1 MKEYIVSQEEKGKRL
16 DTYIPSVDTDIT
28 RTSAQR
34 LIEDGNILVNGK
46 NAKIRLNSSVQSNRS
61 LHRSAHWNVICIRY
75 SATGS
80 SLTASD
86 GSQ

>member
-46 NAKIRLNSSVQSNRS
+46 MQKYHIKFKKMIKYQLKYQNQNK
-61 LHRSAHWNVICIRY
+61 
-75 SATGS
+75 
-80 SLTASD
+80 
-86 GSQ
+86 

>member
-34 LIEDGNILVNGK
+34 LIEDGNIRTK
-46 NAKIRLNSSVQSNRS
+46 TNRTKS
-61 LHRSAHWNVICIRY
+61 TKYPN
-75 SATGS
+75 
-80 SLTASD
+80 
-86 GSQ
+86 

>member
-34 LIEDGNILVNGK
+34 LMEDGNISVNGK
-46 NAKIRLNSSVQSNRS
+46 NAKM
-61 LHRSAHWNVICIRY
+61 
-75 SATGS
+75 
-80 SLTASD
+80 
-86 GSQ
+86 

>member
-46 NAKIRLNSSVQSNRS
+46 IVKTGNQS
-61 LHRSAHWNVICIRY
+61 LAAEIEEEGY
-75 SATGS
+75 SKYKNLG
-80 SLTASD
+80 
-86 GSQ
+86 

>member
-46 NAKIRLNSSVQSNRS
+46 NVQII
-61 LHRSAHWNVICIRY
+61 LDEYKHQMIILVVFLKH
-75 SATGS
+75 
-80 SLTASD
+80 
-86 GSQ
+86 

>member
-46 NAKIRLNSSVQSNRS
+46 NAKVSYKIALSSGAFGQNAFR
-61 LHRSAHWNVICIRY
+61 RY
-75 SATGS
+75 
-80 SLTASD
+80 D
-86 GSQ
+86 

>member
-46 NAKIRLNSSVQSNRS
+46 NAKVSYKIQENDKISVEDTKTKTNRTKS
-61 LHRSAHWNVICIRY
+61 TKYPN
-75 SATGS
+75 
-80 SLTASD
+80 
-86 GSQ
+86 